1 VQTVF
6 ELDETRALKL
16 TTARYYTPSGRSIHR
31 DRSRDGELMDDE
43 EEEQLADDEGP
54 ETEIEEVYTTDAG
67 RRVQGG
73 GGIRPDL
80 EIEPTLLSDF
90 AVALERDAIF
100 FHFVNEWLVDHEDPG
115 LQFEVSDA
123 MVEELITIS
132 EGREELPGYFEDM
145 DLEMSRDLFY
155 ENRAY
160 IEEGI
165 RREMVRRTHSNADAY
180 RVSIEQDGQVQKVV
194 EILRDNPTPDALFKA
209 AEAMQQAQIAEAAE
223 LEAAELEAEDGEMN

>member
-1 VQTVF
+1 
-6 ELDETRALKL
+6 
-16 TTARYYTPSGRSIHR
+16 
-31 DRSRDGELMDDE
+31 
-43 EEEQLADDEGP
+43 
-54 ETEIEEVYTTDAG
+54 
-67 RRVQGG
+67 
-73 GGIRPDL
+73 
-80 EIEPTLLSDF
+80 
-90 AVALERDAIF
+90 
-100 FHFVNEWLVDHEDPG
+100 
-115 LQFEVSDA
+115 
-123 MVEELITIS
+123 
-132 EGREELPGYFEDM
+132 M